1 MQESLITQFAE
12 FGMAALIGFVLG
24 LERDMAGSENPHAG
38 TRDFI
43 LIALIG
49 AVSAYVAQIFSSPW
63 IIMAGFVGSVSL
75 LLSGY
80 WIDRHRDTGITT
92 EAAVILT
99 FFLGVLIV
107 GDAKEV
113 AIALAIVTL
122 IILSQKKAIQTV
134 TSKIRINELQ
144 AGIKFLVITFIV
156 LPVLPNLQLSNYLA
170 TPLGTV
176 ESYDPAAERVVIQP
190 VKGEVPSKGST
201 VRLYSDKGQS
211 LGELTIESVD
221 AKLVHGKIKGTEKVS
236 LQSGMMVERAFD
248 IPWLH
253 NMLGALNPYKIWLIV
268 VLVSM
273 ISLVGYIAVKI
284 LGPSAGIGLTGLIG
298 GLASSTVTTVAFAK
312 RSLESPALCRNF
324 AMAILL
330 ASSIMFPRLL
340 LEIAIVNQEMMRNM
354 AVPVVVMGITGMV
367 VALFF
372 SMRSSG
378 KEQVTSDTAMQLE
391 NPFCLKSAITFG
403 VIFSIILIFTRMAT
417 IYLGDQWLP
426 VVAVISGLVD
436 VDAIAFSLSDAQKSG
451 IISLDWASFNLVLG
465 AISNTLVK
473 VFYVYTLGDR
483 KLFRQITV
491 SFIVVCV
498 VGIVTTMLYYD
509 F

>member
-1 MQESLITQFAE
+1 MQESLIQQFME
-12 FGMAALIGFVLG
+12 FGLAALIGFVLG

-49 AVSAYVAQIFSSPW
+49 AVSAFLAQLFASPW
-63 IIMAGFVGSVSL
+63 IIMAGFLGSASL

-92 EAAVILT
+92 EASVILT

-107 GDAKEV
+107 ADGKEV
-113 AIALAIVTL
+113 AIAIAIVTL
-122 IILSQKKAIQTV
+122 VILSQKKAIQRV
-134 TSKIRINELQ
+134 TSKIQINELQ
-144 AGIKFLVITFIV
+144 AGIKFLVITFII
-156 LPVLPNLQLSNYLA
+156 LPVLPNLPLSNYLV
-170 TPLGTV
+170 TPFGTIQEFDSEREVITLQPAKGVAPEKGSILHLYDGGSGMLGK
-176 ESYDPAAERVVIQP
+176 VVI
-190 VKGEVPSKGST
+190 ET
-201 VRLYSDKGQS
+201 VDTSQV
-211 LGELTIESVD
+211 E
-221 AKLVHGKIKGTEKVS
+221 AKLLEWEVRD
-236 LQSGMMVERAFD
+236 LQPEMEVERAFD

-253 NMLGALNPYKIWLIV
+253 NLLGALNPYKIWLIV
-268 VLVSM
+268 VLVSL

-284 LGPSAGIGLTGLIG
+284 LGPGAGIGVTGLIG

-312 RSLESPALCRNF
+312 RSLESPAFCRNF

-340 LEIAIVNQEMMRNM
+340 LEIAIVNQELMQNM
-354 AVPVVVMGITGMV
+354 AVPIIIMGATGMI
-367 VALFF
+367 VALAISF
-372 SMRSSG
+372 RSQQGQHAS
-378 KEQVTSDTAMQLE
+378 EEAAMQLE

-403 VIFSIILIFTRMAT
+403 IIFSVILIFTRMAT
-417 IYLGDQWLP
+417 IYLGDRWLP
-426 VVAVISGLVD
+426 LVTIVSGLVD

-473 VFYVYTLGDR
+473 IFYVYTLGDR
-483 KLFRQITV
+483 QLFKQITL
-491 SFIVVCV
+491 SFLIVCI
-498 VGIVTTMLYYD
+498 VGIITTLLYYD